1 MTSAMSD
8 GAATIGRG
16 GVAIAMTTGL
26 AASVGLPTAAA
37 AGQNAAAASP
47 AQAASSANL
56 ASQALALTA
65 LPRSVTSGAPVS
77 AAAGAKVT
85 FAAKQAAFT
94 AVPKPKPKPVV
105 KPLARASTN
114 TSRSTTRTS
123 SSTTTTQAQAPSTNL
138 SGVLAIAARYV
149 GVPYVY
155 GGESPGGFD
164 CSGYSQYVFKQVGIS
179 LPRTSSQQYAAVTH
193 ISRSEAKPGD
203 LVFFLSGGSVYHLG
217 IYAGGGM
224 MYDAPKPG
232 GAVSKRAIWSA
243 TTAYGRP

>member
-1 MTSAMSD
+1 MSD

-37 AGQNAAAASP
+37 AGQNSTAASP
-47 AQAASSANL
+47 APSASL

-77 AAAGAKVT
+77 AAAGATVT
-85 FAAKQAAFT
+85 FAAKQATFT
-94 AVPKPKPKPVV
+94 AVPKPKPKPKPVV
-105 KPLARASTN
+105 QPVERVSTK
-114 TSRSTTRTS
+114 TSRSTTRNS
-123 SSTTTTQAQAPSTNL
+123 SSTTTQAPSTNL

-155 GGESPGGFD
+155 GGESPSGFD
-164 CSGYSQYVFKQVGIS
+164 CSGFSQYVFKQVGIS
-179 LPRTSSQQYAAVTH
+179 LPRTSSEQYAAVTH

-224 MYDAPKPG
+224 MYDSPKPG

>member
-1 MTSAMSD
+1 MSD

-37 AGQNAAAASP
+37 AGQNSAAASP
-47 AQAASSANL
+47 APASL

-77 AAAGAKVT
+77 AAAGATVT
-85 FAAKQAAFT
+85 FAAKQATFT

-105 KPLARASTN
+105 KPVERVSTK

-123 SSTTTTQAQAPSTNL
+123 SSTTTQAPSTNL

-155 GGESPGGFD
+155 GGESPSGFD
-164 CSGYSQYVFKQVGIS
+164 CSGFSQYVFKQVGIS
-179 LPRTSSQQYAAVTH
+179 LPRTSSQQYAAVTQ

-224 MYDAPKPG
+224 MYDSPKPG

>member
-1 MTSAMSD
+1 MSD

-37 AGQNAAAASP
+37 AGQNSAAASP
-47 AQAASSANL
+47 APASL

-77 AAAGAKVT
+77 AAAGATVT
-85 FAAKQAAFT
+85 FAAKQATFT
-94 AVPKPKPKPVV
+94 AVPKPKPKPKPVV
-105 KPLARASTN
+105 KPVERVSTK

-123 SSTTTTQAQAPSTNL
+123 SSTTTQAPSTNL

-155 GGESPGGFD
+155 GGESPSGFD
-164 CSGYSQYVFKQVGIS
+164 CSGFSQYVFKQVGIS
-179 LPRTSSQQYAAVTH
+179 LPRTSSQQYAAVTQ

-224 MYDAPKPG
+224 MYDSPKPG

>member
-1 MTSAMSD
+1 MSD

-37 AGQNAAAASP
+37 AGQNSTAASP
-47 AQAASSANL
+47 APSASL

-77 AAAGAKVT
+77 AAAGATVT
-85 FAAKQAAFT
+85 FAAKQATFT

-105 KPLARASTN
+105 KPVERVSTK

-123 SSTTTTQAQAPSTNL
+123 SSTTTQAPSTNL

-155 GGESPGGFD
+155 GGESPSGFD
-164 CSGYSQYVFKQVGIS
+164 CSGFSQYVFKQVGIS
-179 LPRTSSQQYAAVTH
+179 LPRTSSEQYAAVTH

-224 MYDAPKPG
+224 MYDSPKPG

>member
-1 MTSAMSD
+1 MSD

-37 AGQNAAAASP
+37 AGQNSTAASP
-47 AQAASSANL
+47 APSASL

-77 AAAGAKVT
+77 AAAGATVT
-85 FAAKQAAFT
+85 FAAKQATFT

-105 KPLARASTN
+105 KPVERVSTK

-123 SSTTTTQAQAPSTNL
+123 ASTTTQAPSTNL

-155 GGESPGGFD
+155 GGESPSGFD
-164 CSGYSQYVFKQVGIS
+164 CSGFSQYVFKQVGIS
-179 LPRTSSQQYAAVTH
+179 LPRTSSEQYAAVTH

-224 MYDAPKPG
+224 MYDSPKPG